1 MGAVG
6 IPWPGLRPGD
16 HMDQFIDN
24 LARELAKPT
33 SRRGVMR
40 LIGGAMLGGLVAAW
54 KPASLEAQ
62 TCNPPC
68 NAKKTCCTTGTS
80 PFCITTGKQCCGNK
94 KCNANALCCGSGAS
108 AFCAT
113 QGNTCCGKKSCKPT
127 ETCCNNTACCNAKQ
141 ACVSGRC
148 VASKT

>member
-1 MGAVG
+1 
-6 IPWPGLRPGD
+6 
-16 HMDQFIDN
+16 MDQFIDN

-54 KPASLEAQ
+54 KPASLEAG

-68 NAKKTCCTTGTS
+68 TGKKGTCCTTGTT
-80 PFCITTGKQCCGNK
+80 PFCITTGKLCCGNK
-94 KCNANALCCGSGAS
+94 KCNATDKCCGSGAS

-113 QGNTCCGKKSCKPT
+113 QGKTCCGTK
-127 ETCCNNTACCNAKQ
+127 A
-141 ACVSGRC
+141 
-148 VASKT
+148 

>member
-1 MGAVG
+1 
-6 IPWPGLRPGD
+6 
-16 HMDQFIDN
+16 MDQFIDN

-54 KPASLEAQ
+54 KPASLNAG

-68 NAKKTCCTTGTS
+68 TGKKGTCCNTGTS

-94 KCNANALCCGSGAS
+94 KCNPTDQCCGSGAS
-108 AFCAT
+108 AFCAPPT
-113 QGNTCCGKKSCKPT
+113 NTCCGKKSCKPN
-127 ETCCNNTACCNAKQ
+127 ESCCGDSKCCNEKQ
-141 ACVSGRC
+141 TCVSGAC
-148 VASKT
+148 VASKTKK